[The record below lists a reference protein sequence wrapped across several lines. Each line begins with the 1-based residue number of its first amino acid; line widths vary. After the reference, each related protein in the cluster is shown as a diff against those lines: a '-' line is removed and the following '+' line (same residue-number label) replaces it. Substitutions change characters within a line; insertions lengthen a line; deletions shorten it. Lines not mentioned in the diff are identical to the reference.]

1 MQVGPYIVP
10 PESPHSGGDEGYQRR
25 DDHDVVPARP
35 HHESNLARDV
45 NSGMMPI
52 PMKTSG
58 VAASAAFV
66 ALALLSSSV
75 AVAAPAKK
83 YHFELTAVTP
93 KPEVN
98 ADVAAYAKERVQAE
112 VGKQFDKHPQLVGTL
127 DGAPDPRTSAEPYR
141 KYLIKKGISGSYLV
155 TVEITEASEQIS
167 PMEGKPNTQRLSVH
181 LAIHVLG
188 ETIPGRTMGFSGD
201 GQATIK
207 QEIGMKLRDKDRVFV
222 WDGVTESAV
231 QGALDQAFKK
241 LAAGH
246 AKP

>member
-1 MQVGPYIVP
+1 M
-10 PESPHSGGDEGYQRR
+10 RF
-25 DDHDVVPARP
+25 
-35 HHESNLARDV
+35 
-45 NSGMMPI
+45 

-58 VAASAAFV
+58 VTASFV
-66 ALALLSSSV
+66 ALALLSSTV
-75 AVAAPAKK
+75 AFAAPAKK

-93 KPEVN
+93 KPEVKG
-98 ADVAAYAKERVQAE
+98 DVAAFAKERVEAE
-112 VGKQFDKHPQLVGTL
+112 VGKQFDKHPQLVGRL

-141 KYLIKKGISGSYLV
+141 KFLTKKGISGSYLV
-155 TVEITEASEQIS
+155 TVEIAEASEEIT

-181 LAIHVLG
+181 LAIHLLG
-188 ETIPGRTMGFSGD
+188 ETIPGRTMGFTGD

-231 QGALDQAFKK
+231 QGALEQAFKK
-241 LAAGH
+241 LAIGH